1 MQVERRKNRRFQVK
15 DNGYAVINPDP
26 VKLVPIIDI
35 SLGGL
40 GLYINDNEE
49 WRNRSSNLEIMVA
62 DCSFYMEKLP
72 VEVVSNAKTFP
83 TQSASLL
90 DGRRYGLKFRPMQP
104 NQISQLNY
112 FIRNHTEGDLIS
124 QFQQKI
130 KKLLHPIWANKYA
143 SDSCKPGIWQNLHR
157 PTL

>member
-15 DNGYAVINPDP
+15 DNGFAIINTEP

-35 SLGGL
+35 SMGGL
-40 GLYINDNEE
+40 GFYINDNEE

-72 VEVVSNAKTFP
+72 IEVVSNAKAFP
-83 TQSASLL
+83 TKSASLL
-90 DGRRYGLKFRPMQP
+90 EGRRYGLKFRSMQP
-104 NQISQLNY
+104 KQISQLKY
-112 FIRNHTEGDLIS
+112 FIRNHSEGGYIL

-130 KKLLHPIWANKYA
+130 SKLLHPIWRNKHA
-143 SDSCKPGIWQNLHR
+143 SDSCKPGIWQSFHR
-157 PTL
+157 SSL